1 MSDNFNMYD
10 QANQQGNP
18 NIPPMPPM
26 EEKKGMS
33 IASMVLGIIGLVFWC
48 IPILGGPIGIVG
60 LILGIVGRK
69 NGGKGMATR
78 WYCYVNY
85 YHRTCSYQCYCWC
98 LSANIKC
105 LEPVIIT

>member
-33 IASMVLGIIGLVFWC
+33 IASMVLGILVYSNPW
-48 IPILGGPIGIVG
+48 
-60 LILGIVGRK
+60 R
-69 NGGKGMATR
+69 TY
-78 WYCYVNY
+78 WYC
-85 YHRTCSYQCYCWC
+85 RTYPRYRR
-98 LSANIKC
+98 
-105 LEPVIIT
+105 

>member
-48 IPILGGPIGIVG
+48 IPILGVPIGIVG

-69 NGGKGMATR
+69 RVEGHGNR

>member
-60 LILGIVGRK
+60 LILGIVGREK
-69 NGGKGMATR
+69 WWKGHGNR

>member
-10 QANQQGNP
+10 RANQQGNP

-48 IPILGGPIGIVG
+48 IPILGVPIGIVG

-69 NGGKGMATR
+69 RVEGA
-78 WYCYVNY
+78 WQPLVLLCQLLP
-85 YHRTCSYQCYCWC
+85 SYLQ
-98 LSANIKC
+98 LSMLLLVFICKHQMS
-105 LEPVIIT
+105 

>member
-33 IASMVLGIIGLVFWC
+33 FASMVLGIICLVIWC
-48 IPILGGPIGIVG
+48 IPIHVGPIGIVG

-69 NGGKGMATR
+69 NGGKGMATAGI
-78 WYCYVNY
+78 VM
-85 YHRTCSYQCYCWC
+85 S
-98 LSANIKC
+98 
-105 LEPVIIT
+105 IITIVLAVINAIAGVYLQTSNVLNQL

>member
-48 IPILGGPIGIVG
+48 IPILGGPAGIV
-60 LILGIVGRK
+60 
-69 NGGKGMATR
+69 M
-78 WYCYVNY
+78 
-85 YHRTCSYQCYCWC
+85 S
-98 LSANIKC
+98 
-105 LEPVIIT
+105 IITIVLAVINAIAGVYLQTSNVLNQL

>member
-69 NGGKGMATR
+69 KGGRGMATAGI
-78 WYCYVNY
+78 VMSNY